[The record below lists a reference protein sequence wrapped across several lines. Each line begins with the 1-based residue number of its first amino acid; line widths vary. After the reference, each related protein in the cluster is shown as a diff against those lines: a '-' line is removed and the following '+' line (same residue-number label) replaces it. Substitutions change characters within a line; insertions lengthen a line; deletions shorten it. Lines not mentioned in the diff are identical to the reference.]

1 MPIFFICFIVFII
14 WLRVKTKQG
23 DKVSTWNEDFWRK
36 EYQANFA
43 RKKDLDDLNY
53 ITVDL
58 DKLPM
63 ETDCSEEEQDIH
75 DQLQKV
81 LEQPI
86 LNLSNM
92 SNADIKLAY
101 GIANFEKI
109 SIYDQNYTRL
119 IRTLN
124 RWGNYCY
131 DNGNISHAKQ
141 ILEYAIELGS
151 DISSTY
157 TTLANIYLQADSIEK
172 IQALIDQIDQTDSF
186 MKESIKTKLMKMI
199 QTYGS

>member
-23 DKVSTWNEDFWRK
+23 EKVSTWNEGYWQK
-36 EYQANFA
+36 EYQSNFA

-58 DKLPM
+58 DRVPM
-63 ETDCSEEEQDIH
+63 DADCPEEERDLYE
-75 DQLQKV
+75 QLQKI
-81 LEQPI
+81 LEQPVI
-86 LNLSNM
+86 NLSTM
-92 SNADIKLAY
+92 SNADLKLAY
-101 GIANFEKI
+101 GIANFEKL

-124 RWGNYCY
+124 RLGNYCF
-131 DNGNISHAKQ
+131 DNGSMNRAKQ

-157 TTLANIYLQADSIEK
+157 TTLANIYLQEDSIEK
-172 IQALIDQIDQTDSF
+172 IQVLIDQIDQTDTF
-186 MKESIKTKLMKMI
+186 MKESIKTKLTEMI
-199 QTYGS
+199 QAY